1 MQQPNKQDTTSL
13 PIDPE
18 PPADVTLLAV
28 QREIGIARGTLEH
41 YLSSLSIEP
50 MCFHIG
56 ARSLSISRE
65 VLAQVPSPGIP
76 PGSSERKTAGDDE
89 RKDVSDGL

>member
-41 YLSSLSIEP
+41 YLSSLSIY
-50 MCFHIG
+50 
-56 ARSLSISRE
+56 
-65 VLAQVPSPGIP
+65 
-76 PGSSERKTAGDDE
+76 
-89 RKDVSDGL
+89 